1 MLCDNGPVLREAFDR
16 IVAALVDACR
26 QVYGERLVGVVVYGS
41 VGRGR
46 MRPDSDLDVLV
57 VAEPL
62 PSGRGARMAE
72 FERVDDLVEPA
83 LAEARESGITT
94 WVSPL
99 VRTLD
104 ELDRSGFLV
113 FDIACDGRVVHDPS
127 GRVAAYLAAVRERL
141 AARGAQR
148 RSASGRTYWVL
159 DPGVRPGDV
168 VTL

>member
-1 MLCDNGPVLREAFDR
+1 MLHQVFDR

-26 QVYGERLVGVVVYGS
+26 RVYGERLVGVVVYGS

-62 PSGRGARMAE
+62 PPGRGARMAE
-72 FERVDDLVEPA
+72 FEQVDALVEPA
-83 LAEARESGITT
+83 LAAAREAGVTT

-104 ELDRSGFLV
+104 ELDRSGFIVL
-113 FDIACDGRVVHDPS
+113 DIACDGRVVHDVS
-127 GRVAAYLAAVRERL
+127 GRVTAFLAAVRERL

-148 RSASGRTYWVL
+148 RSASGRMYWVL
-159 DPGVRPGDV
+159 DPDVHPGEV
-168 VTL
+168 VNL